1 MELNFDEID
10 KSGLVKRHTFGMAVY
25 KRDYVPLGESRL
37 ISRDG
42 MVLEKFDLKEAC
54 G

>member
-1 MELNFDEID
+1 MEPNFDEID
-10 KSGLVKRHTFGMAVY
+10 KSGLVERHTFGMAVC
-25 KRDYVPLGESRL
+25 KRDYVPFGESWL

-42 MVLEKFDLKEAC
+42 KVLEKFDLKEAC